1 MTSKQQSCMYCGQ
14 LVRLVYEQGRPQAMQ
29 NGRPH
34 VCSFSKL
41 GLTSGERILM
51 REDKKARE
59 ELTGAGRRT
68 TKWSLWGAL
77 FGKG

>member
-1 MTSKQQSCMYCGQ
+1 
-14 LVRLVYEQGRPQAMQ
+14 MQ

-41 GLTSGERILM
+41 GLTSGERTLM

-59 ELTGAGRRT
+59 ELTGSGRRA